1 MRFLGDLMLNLWDCG
16 GQDNFFDSYLSSQ
29 RQTIFNDVA
38 VLIYVFDIEI
48 ETRQPT
54 EAVLKEK
61 EKDFEYFY
69 HILDNCRSRSPE
81 AKIFVLINKM
91 DLISG
96 GKKEKD
102 EAYTRKVRELET
114 RAKPVMG
121 DTSLRCFGTSIWDQ
135 SLYRVS
141 VLVNEYVAYLPGVLE
156 TGLVSNCPY
165 SYSECEP
172 VSSTLEYVLY
182 DLRCDRG
189 CTIRAHHIP
198 YHRAKWA

>member
-54 EAVLKEK
+54 DAVIKEK

-102 EAYTRKVRELET
+102 EAYGRKVRELET

-121 DTSLRCFGTSIWDQ
+121 DASLRCFGTSIWDQ
-135 SLYRVS
+135 SLYRVRMATQTRIFDIS
-141 VLVNEYVAYLPGVLE
+141 TDRTAHL
-156 TGLVSNCPY
+156 GLVSHCSHVDSQRKLAGPT
-165 SYSECEP
+165 SEH
-172 VSSTLEYVLY
+172 VLHH
-182 DLRCDRG
+182 LRRDRS
-189 CTIRAHHIP
+189 CSV
-198 YHRAKWA
+198 